1 MISGYLEVSSWRARR
16 VCGRLRQSARKRH
29 KKRGA
34 AGRGIEDTVM
44 PRPNAGVHHDADGVV
59 REMRRREICRE
70 PFTAHLRHK
79 QRVEVRDPIVPFV
92 IWKVRKKRADGG
104 PGKALLDDS
113 FAYLSGVMRERFSFD
128 AIARRSPSRRMSAS
142 ACSCSTLAFAITRI
156 AFRPPR
162 RMTRGQPKAS
172 GREVGRLGCRSDF
185 GAAPTRHIR
194 DGADLGPRNPM
205 PGPAGTLTRSAAH
218 AKAVNGL
225 EVTKYVYQADTRH

>member
-1 MISGYLEVSSWRARR
+1 LKYRLGARAAF
-16 VCGRLRQSARKRH
+16 VAGFGNLRGKRH

-113 FAYLSGVMRERFSFD
+113 FAYLSGSC
-128 AIARRSPSRRMSAS
+128 AS
-142 ACSCSTLAFAITRI
+142 VSVSTR
-156 AFRPPR
+156 
-162 RMTRGQPKAS
+162 
-172 GREVGRLGCRSDF
+172 
-185 GAAPTRHIR
+185 
-194 DGADLGPRNPM
+194 
-205 PGPAGTLTRSAAH
+205 
-218 AKAVNGL
+218 
-225 EVTKYVYQADTRH
+225 